1 MRFVGHDVLPER
13 GPDRAVL
20 AYSYKSVVAVF
31 RRGDFVVAADAVYH
45 GVVIGNGVRFVG
57 VLNRMVFD
65 DGLFDDAAV
74 VGVSDRLHHAVFVR
88 GNFGDVRGIII
99 AFIKFYMVCHRLA
112 VGIEI
117 IEIHR
122 DLVRDLDGIDFE
134 YYLRVILF
142 FAVRNY
148 TAAQHSRRCRD
159 DR

>member
-1 MRFVGHDVLPER
+1 MRFAGHDVMPER

-31 RRGDFVVAADAVYH
+31 RL
-45 GVVIGNGVRFVG
+45 GNGVRFVG

-65 DGLFDDAAV
+65 DGLFDDSAV